1 MSWFLTTDWN
11 EFLRIRHEML
21 IAFMRVIHEHGS
33 SFAFPSRTVYH
44 VPHDETKSLPATVVR
59 GTNAND

>member
-1 MSWFLTTDWN
+1 
-11 EFLRIRHEML
+11 ML
-21 IAFMRVIHEHGS
+21 IAFMRIIYEQGS

-59 GTNAND
+59 GTNADD